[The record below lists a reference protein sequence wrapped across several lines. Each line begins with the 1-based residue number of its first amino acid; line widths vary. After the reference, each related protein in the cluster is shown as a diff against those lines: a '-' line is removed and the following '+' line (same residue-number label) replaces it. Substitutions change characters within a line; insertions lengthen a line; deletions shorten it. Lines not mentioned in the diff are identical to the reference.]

1 MNFGRRAWF
10 LSPFFILQALMRKF
24 IRILLVVHFCF
35 LTMALFQFLGKL
47 ERTNFSYFTAVMNDL
62 YFGDWSFGFFSQKVG
77 SVAFERYTLHKW
89 DSSKVVL
96 DTQKGFRYYTHA
108 HESYNRFYG
117 LSVYIRQDTTYQ
129 DLLSHTVAVRM
140 LNQNRDAVQV
150 DVRLMGMQ
158 NPSLREWKMGKR
170 SQPREV
176 YFAAFAGQ

>member
-1 MNFGRRAWF
+1 MKY
-10 LSPFFILQALMRKF
+10 L
-24 IRILLVVHFCF
+24 IRTLLVVHFCF
-35 LTMALFQFLGKL
+35 LTLALFQVLGKL

-89 DSSKVVL
+89 DRSQEIL
-96 DTQKGFRYYTHA
+96 DTQKGFRYFTHA

-140 LNQNRDAVQV
+140 LNQKREAVKV
-150 DVRLMGMQ
+150 DVSLLGMQ
-158 NPSLREWKMGKR
+158 NPSLRDWKAGKR
-170 SQPREV
+170 SQPKEV
-176 YFAAFAGQ
+176 YFAEFAAQ